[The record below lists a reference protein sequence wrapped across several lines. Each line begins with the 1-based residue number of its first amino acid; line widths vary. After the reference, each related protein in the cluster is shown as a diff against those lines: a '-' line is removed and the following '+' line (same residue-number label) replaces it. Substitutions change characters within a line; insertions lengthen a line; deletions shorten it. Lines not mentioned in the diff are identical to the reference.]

1 MICAGML
8 AVSLHLSGR
17 HVIPFRYMKTQ
28 LLGMQSSAVEE
39 YMCGLMGLVLVQ
51 KVEPVALFGSCQGI
65 T

>member
-8 AVSLHLSGR
+8 AVSVHLSGR

-28 LLGMQSSAVEE
+28 LLGMQSFAVEE

-51 KVEPVALFGSCQGI
+51 KVELVALFAGCQGI